1 MPDNK
6 HYYRVNA
13 EGFIV
18 YGFSDAFEQP
28 LESDVLVDSGGRQFN
43 PTVRNERGQYMFKV
57 VDGEIVE
64 RSQEE
69 LDEEYSELP
78 SPAKTPDQIM
88 IEMLQVQSGELLFE
102 LAQAQDE
109 REAQNMQMGMLLM
122 QISAI
127 QEGIG

>member
-1 MPDNK
+1 MQ
-6 HYYRVNA
+6 YYVEFKDDGNIVTFYVSPLQTGRIPETAVPITEEQWQMYIVDTHLYKRA
-13 EGFIV
+13 E
-18 YGFSDAFEQP
+18 
-28 LESDVLVDSGGRQFN
+28 SGDEPARLK
-43 PTVRNERGQYMFKV
+43 T
-57 VDGEIVE
+57 
-64 RSQEE
+64 QEE
-69 LDEEYSELP
+69 LDADVIIQP
-78 SPAKTPDQIM
+78 PAPKTPDQLM